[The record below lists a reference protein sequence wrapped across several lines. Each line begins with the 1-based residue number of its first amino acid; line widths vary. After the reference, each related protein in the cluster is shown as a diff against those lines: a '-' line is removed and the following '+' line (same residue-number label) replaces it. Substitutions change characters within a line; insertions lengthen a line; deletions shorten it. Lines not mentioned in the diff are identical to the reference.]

1 MTQLKCPECGKEFD
15 DTKQACPD
23 CGCPAKEC
31 SVVEPIKQATEKEE
45 SPNKQTENNFSRS
58 SLLSGENII
67 ATAKWQIT
75 PIVVILIIVAIV
87 CWIIFGV
94 EVSSYYTEELAWSTF
109 FPLALISTIL
119 IIIVSV
125 TIKFQEFVIT
135 NKRVIAYYGFI
146 RRVAF
151 EVKIEQVESIAIY
164 QGLFGRLFGFG
175 TVQVCGIGAS
185 KAAVRFVENPFEFRQ
200 HFFDLQYAEKQ
211 ITLD

>member
-1 MTQLKCPECGKEFD
+1 MENSQNDFFAAMQNENARK
-15 DTKQACPD
+15 
-23 CGCPAKEC
+23 
-31 SVVEPIKQATEKEE
+31 S
-45 SPNKQTENNFSRS
+45 TENNFSKS

-75 PIVVILIIVAIV
+75 PIIVLLTIVAIV
-87 CWIIFGV
+87 CWIMFGV
-94 EVSSYYTEELAWSTF
+94 GISDYSEDLAWSTF

-125 TIKFQEFVIT
+125 AIKFQEFVIT

-146 RRVAF
+146 RRAAF
-151 EVKIEQVESIAIY
+151 ELKNGQVESIAIY

-185 KAAVRFVENPFEFRQ
+185 KAVVRFVENPFEFRQ

-211 ITLD
+211 NTLD